1 MTSEPRGP
9 SAAPPARILLV
20 EDDGNLLDAYRVVLS
35 AAGLEVATASTA
47 ETASE
52 RLRDDPADVVVLDLG
67 LPDLSGPELVARLRR
82 EAPGARLVVLTGRT
96 GEEIRARCAA
106 AGADDF
112 LVKPVSGSELAEEL
126 GG

>member
-1 MTSEPRGP
+1 MP
-9 SAAPPARILLV
+9 SAAPPTRILLV
-20 EDDGNLLDAYRVVLS
+20 EDDGTLLDAYRVVLS
-35 AAGLEVATASTA
+35 AVGLDVTTASTA

-52 RLRDDPADVVVLDLG
+52 HLRDHPADVVVLDLG

-82 EAPGARLVVLTGRT
+82 GAPGARLVVLTGRT
-96 GEEIRARCAA
+96 GEQIRARCAE